1 MKKIIALL
9 LAAIML
15 FSMCA
20 CSKSGSDEGGVKT
33 LKIYMPSDP
42 QKDLELVVAEANKIV
57 EKKLGVR
64 MEVKLIDM
72 GAYAQKMNLNMA
84 SKDDYDICF
93 VGYIN
98 KFNTAVSLGGL
109 MQLDDLLKEVPT
121 LKAQVP
127 EYLWDAAS
135 FEGGIYAVPNEQ
147 INATKT
153 TMFTFKDLADKY
165 GLDLDSINKKYDIEP
180 FLKKIKEN
188 EPNLIPYRLNSGGF
202 SISDDPNFRGYE
214 TITSSFVFKKGD
226 PKCKVVLKQDDPA
239 VRAGVARR
247 VEWLEKGYIRQDILS
262 VTDDTMDYKAG
273 KYAVWSAVYKPGVE
287 ADMTTQFGGRE
298 VIAIHTKDDLPYIS
312 NSNCVS
318 TMLAIGADSK
328 YPVEAIKLIEL
339 LNTDKELYNIMAF
352 GIEGKHYTLTE
363 EGKVKKIENSGYSM
377 EGWKWGCQFNS
388 LLLDGQADD
397 TWEETKRLNDEAEK
411 SPLMG
416 FVLDTTP
423 IEAELA
429 NYAAVSS
436 EYKFYLEGYTTDYLD
451 FEDDYKKKLANVDVK
466 AIKKELQ
473 RQIDAHLASKKKK

>member
-1 MKKIIALL
+1 MKRILALL
-9 LAAIML
+9 LATIMIVA
-15 FSMCA
+15 MC
-20 CSKSGSDEGGVKT
+20 CSCGGSDESENVI
-33 LKIYMPSDP
+33 KIYMPADP
-42 QKDLELVVAEANKIV
+42 QQDLNLVVAEANKIV
-57 EKKLGVR
+57 EKKLGMK
-64 MEVKLIDM
+64 MEVQLIDT
-72 GAYAQKMNLNMA
+72 GAYAQKMNLNMSA
-84 SKDDYDICF
+84 RDDYDICF

-121 LKAQVP
+121 LKKQIP
-127 EYLWDAAS
+127 QYLWDAAT

-165 GLDLDSINKKYDIEP
+165 DLADLTIKKKYDIEP

-214 TITSSFVFKKGD
+214 TVTSSFVFKKGD

-239 VRAGVARR
+239 VMAGVARR
-247 VEWLEKGYIRQDILS
+247 VEWLKKGYIRQDAIS

-287 ADMTTQFGGRE
+287 ADMTAQFGGRE
-298 VIAIHTKDDLPYIS
+298 VIAIHTQDDEPYIT
-312 NSNCVS
+312 NNNCVS
-318 TMLAIGADSK
+318 TMLAIGANSK
-328 YPVEAIKLIEL
+328 HPVEAIKLIEL
-339 LNTDKELYNIMAF
+339 FNTDKELYNLMAF
-352 GIEGKHYTLTE
+352 GIKGKHYNLNADN
-363 EGKVKKIENSGYSM
+363 KVELIENSGYTM

-388 LLLDGQADD
+388 YLLAGQADD
-397 TWEETKRLNDEAEK
+397 TWEETKRLNEEAEK

-429 NYAAVSS
+429 NYSSVAS
-436 EYKFYLEGYTTDYLD
+436 EYKFYLEGYSLDYM
-451 FEDDYKKKLANVDVK
+451 DYKDEYEKKLANVDVK

-473 RQIDAHLASKKKK
+473 KQIDAHLAQKKKK